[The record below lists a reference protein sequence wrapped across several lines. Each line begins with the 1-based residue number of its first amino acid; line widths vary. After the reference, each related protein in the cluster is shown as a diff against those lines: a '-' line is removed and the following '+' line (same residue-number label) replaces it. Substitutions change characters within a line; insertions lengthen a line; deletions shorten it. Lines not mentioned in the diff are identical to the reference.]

1 MYHFIKKNIE
11 KTTKEFCIMFQSI
24 GLLIISNLFM
34 TFAWYG
40 HLKNH
45 KDSALWLVILL
56 SWGIAFFEY
65 CFQVPANRIGSS
77 YMTLGQLKVT
87 QEIITMVIFSLFSVF
102 YLKVPVTK
110 NFLYASLCLVMAAF
124 FIFNDRVN

>member
-1 MYHFIKKNIE
+1 MI
-11 KTTKEFCIMFQSI
+11 QSI
-24 GLLIISNLFM
+24 SLLMISNLFM

-45 KDSALWLVILL
+45 KDSSLWIVVLI

-65 CFQVPANRIGSS
+65 CFQVPANRIGSQ
-77 YMTLGQLKVT
+77 YMTIGQLKVT
-87 QEIITMVIFSLFSVF
+87 QEIITMIIFSIFSIF

-110 NFLYASLCLVMAAF
+110 NFLYASLCLVMASY
-124 FIFNDRVN
+124 FIFKDKMQ